1 MYIFCFFFSSR
12 RRHTR
17 WPRDWSSDVCSSD
30 LHLMAYAVKELFPEA
45 QVTIGPVIDNG
56 FYYDF
61 AYERPFTPE
70 DLEAIEKKMH
80 ELAGQDEEVVREV
93 WDRDEA
99 VAFFRDQGEQYK
111 AEIIASIPEGETITL
126 YREGDFIDLC
136 RGPHVPSTGKV
147 RV

>member
-70 DLEAIEKKMH
+70 DLEAIEKKMA
-80 ELAGQDEEVVREV
+80 EIARRDEKVEREV
-93 WDRDEA
+93 WDRYNA
-99 VAFFRDQGEQYK
+99 VELFRVIGEDY
-111 AEIIASIPEGETITL
+111 
-126 YREGDFIDLC
+126 
-136 RGPHVPSTGKV
+136 
-147 RV
+147 